1 MAGSR
6 TSSGTAR
13 PRRAAA
19 ESGPPAARP
28 GVPDWVPPQ
37 LATVAAGAPRGRE
50 WVHEIKYDGVR
61 ILARVDGTAVRLFTR
76 NRKDWTARYP
86 GVAEALGRLGLSG
99 AVLDGEVGVELED
112 GRTSFQALQ
121 NLAGTSAGAGARL
134 RFWIFDVAF
143 LGGADVRSRSLVSRK
158 SMLKNALQHARD
170 PLRYSD
176 HIVGR
181 GEAFLARACGH
192 GLEGIISKRAAA
204 PYSAGRGRDWLKV
217 KCIREQEFVIGG
229 FTEPG
234 GSRKGLGALH
244 VGTYEDDRLVYRGKV
259 GTGFTDAVLRDL
271 RRRLRPLVR
280 SAAPFA
286 DGPRGAAAR
295 GSQWVEPR
303 LVAQLRFTELTGDGR
318 LRHPVFRGLREDK
331 PPDDVHLETLNAS
344 HERRG
349 SKVLKSNTMAKTR
362 ERATK
367 PPVGRRTAE
376 VAGVRLTNADKLLYP
391 DAGVTKHELASYY
404 EAVAEWMLPHVSGR
418 PLTLVRCPAGQ
429 QGPCFF
435 QKHFDGS
442 VPAAVRRIRIEERD
456 GPEWYGTLDSAAGLV
471 SLVQLGTLE
480 VHAWGSRS
488 DRLERPDRL
497 VIDLDPDPGVT
508 WDAVVDGALHV
519 HDLLGELGLVSF
531 LKTTG
536 GKGLHVVAPLV
547 RRADWSDVKRFAQ
560 AVAELLAQAAP
571 ERYTTAFSK
580 RKRQGRILVDY
591 LRNARG
597 ATAIEA
603 YSTRAHPGAP
613 VAAPIHWD
621 ELADGVRANSF
632 TVRNMGPRMREL
644 GEDPWKD
651 FGAVKQSLTAPMMR
665 RLGL

>member
-1 MAGSR
+1 M
-6 TSSGTAR
+6 
-13 PRRAAA
+13 
-19 ESGPPAARP
+19 
-28 GVPDWVPPQ
+28 
-37 LATVAAGAPRGRE
+37 LA
-50 WVHEIKYDGVR
+50 W
-61 ILARVDGTAVRLFTR
+61 VDGAAVRLLTR

-86 GVAEALGRLGLSG
+86 GVTEALGRLGLSG
-99 AVLDGEVGVELED
+99 AVLDGEVVVELED

-121 NLAGTSAGAGARL
+121 NLAGAPAGTGARL
-134 RFWIFDVAF
+134 RFWIFDVLF
-143 LGGADVRSRSLVSRK
+143 LGGADVRSRSLLARK
-158 SMLKNALQHARD
+158 SLLKKALKQARD

-181 GEAFLARACGH
+181 GEAFLARACSL

-244 VGTYEDDRLVYRGKV
+244 VGTHEDGRLVYRGKV

-271 RRRLRPLVR
+271 RRRLRPLER
-280 SAAPFA
+280 PTTPFA

-331 PPDDVHLETLNAS
+331 PPADVHLEPLKAS
-344 HERRG
+344 HETGG
-349 SKVLKSNTMAKTR
+349 SKVPTDNTMTR
-362 ERATK
+362 SGERTMK
-367 PPVGRRTAE
+367 PPPGRRTAE
-376 VAGVRLTNADKLLYP
+376 VAGVRLTNPEKLLYP
-391 DAGVTKHELASYY
+391 DAGVTKRDLALYY
-404 EAVAEWMLPHVSGR
+404 EAVAEWMLPHLSGR

-429 QGPCFF
+429 QAHCFF
-435 QKHFDGS
+435 QKHFDES

-497 VIDLDPDPGVT
+497 VMDLDPDPGVA

-519 HDLLGELGLVSF
+519 HDLLAELGLVSY

-571 ERYTTAFSK
+571 ERYTTEFSK
-580 RKRQGRILVDY
+580 RKREGRILVDY

-603 YSTRAHPGAP
+603 YSTRARPGAP

-621 ELADGVRANSF
+621 ELADGVRADSF
-632 TVRNMGPRMREL
+632 TVRTMADRMREL

-651 FGAVKQSLTAPMMR
+651 FGAVKQSLTAPIMR
-665 RLGL
+665 RIGL